1 MDLFLETY
9 IGAGVV
15 RLSWFSKLKLKQ
27 IIASSCRQ
35 KILLALFNVKSTCIT
50 NLVRITNST
59 YNQVDRNVVILER
72 EGIVKTRKVGRLR
85 IIELQAENSK
95 AQTILKALRS
105 LENLDEH
112 TKNKSQ

>member
-1 MDLFLETY
+1 LVFE
-9 IGAGVV
+9 
-15 RLSWFSKLKLKQ
+15 LKLKQ
-27 IIASSCRQ
+27 VIASSCRQ
-35 KILLALFNVKSTCIT
+35 KILLALSNVKSTYIT

-72 EGIVKTRKVGRLR
+72 EGIVKIRKVGRLR
-85 IIELQAENSK
+85 IIELQAENPK

-112 TKNKSQ
+112 TKNKSR

>member
-1 MDLFLETY
+1 LVFEL
-9 IGAGVV
+9 
-15 RLSWFSKLKLKQ
+15 RLKHV
-27 IIASSCRQ
+27 IASSCRQ
-35 KILLALFNVKSTCIT
+35 KLLLALFKVKSTYIT

-72 EGIVKTRKVGRLR
+72 EGLVKSKQVGRLR
-85 IIELQAENSK
+85 VIELQAENPK
-95 AQTILKALRS
+95 TQTILKALRS